1 MASIISVRDLNTGG
15 YAVRPVSFRGQ
26 PTGPDLRVVKV
37 GNLAR
42 LRPVY
47 VDYIFGVDLAD
58 LLRRYTRRTWLAFR
72 ADGSVAFCDTTK
84 RDVLAGILAAHS

>member
-1 MASIISVRDLNTGG
+1 MASIISVRDLNTNG
-15 YAVRPVSFRGQ
+15 YSVRPVSFRGVS
-26 PTGPDLRVVKV
+26 TGPEFRVVNV
-37 GNLAR
+37 GNLAK
-42 LRPVY
+42 LKPAY
-47 VDYIFGVDLAD
+47 VAYVLGADLAD